1 MIEPQVISD
10 YRKDFPIL
18 DSLVNGLPLVYF
30 DNGATS
36 QKPQQVIDA
45 ISNYYERENANIHR
59 GVHTLSQLAT
69 EKYEAARSKS
79 KSFINAAHDHEI
91 IFTKGTTDGINLV
104 ASSLKLNEGDEVLI
118 SAMEHHSNIVP
129 WQMACERS
137 GAQLIVM
144 PINQQG
150 ELILSEALS
159 LINEKTA
166 IVACVHV
173 SNSMGTINPVDELIS
188 KAHSFGALVLLD
200 GAQAVPHQKV
210 DVQSLDC
217 DFYTFSA
224 HKMFG
229 PTGVGVLYGKEAV
242 LNSMPPYQGG
252 GDMIKTVTFEKTTYN
267 ELPHKF
273 EAGTPNIAGG
283 IGLGA
288 AIDYIN
294 TVGYDHIHACESKL
308 LAYATKELKAIE
320 DIKIIG
326 DNDHKAAVI
335 SFVVDGIHPYD
346 LGMIL
351 DKLGV
356 AIRTGH
362 HCTQP
367 LMDFFEIPGT
377 CRASFCFYNT
387 SEEIDTFI
395 VALKKAISML
405 R

>member
-1 MIEPQVISD
+1 
-10 YRKDFPIL
+10 
-18 DSLVNGLPLVYF
+18 
-30 DNGATS
+30 
-36 QKPQQVIDA
+36 
-45 ISNYYERENANIHR
+45 
-59 GVHTLSQLAT
+59 
-69 EKYEAARSKS
+69 
-79 KSFINAAHDHEI
+79 
-91 IFTKGTTDGINLV
+91 
-104 ASSLKLNEGDEVLI
+104 
-118 SAMEHHSNIVP
+118 
-129 WQMACERS
+129 MACERT
-137 GAQLIVM
+137 GAQLKVIPM
-144 PINQQG
+144 NEHG
-150 ELILSEALS
+150 ELILSEAMS

-173 SNSMGTINPVDELIS
+173 SNSMGTINPVEEIIA
-188 KAHSFGALVLLD
+188 KAHACGALVLLD
-200 GAQAVPHQKV
+200 GAQAVPHQQV
-210 DVQSLDC
+210 DMQALNC
-217 DFYTFSA
+217 DFYVFSA

-229 PTGVGVLYGKEAV
+229 PTGVGVLYGKEDV
-242 LNSMPPYQGG
+242 LNSLPPYQGG

-294 TVGYDHIHACESKL
+294 QVGYDHIHSCESQL

-320 DIKIIG
+320 GIKIIG

-335 SFVVDGIHPYD
+335 SFIVDGIHPYD
-346 LGMIL
+346 IGMIL